1 MLCSNCGT
9 EISQNYC
16 PECGQQYVGKRISF
30 SGLLHDFF
38 DSFFSMDGSLPRN
51 IKAMIFN
58 SQMVVKNYWDGYRK
72 YFFSPFRLVIISTIV
87 LGINFLITE
96 KRFLEVNISTTTP
109 YVTLPVVL
117 YMLFLPIFTITT
129 KILYFR
135 QKKNLIE
142 HLVLNAYSMG
152 IWTFVFGIISIF
164 LFYINLDLSYMPF
177 FFLYLL
183 LIIIW
188 DSLAFNIGK
197 IRRVLFIILHF
208 FLFASVFVGLF
219 FLGDYNNP

>member
-1 MLCSNCGT
+1 MVIGN
-9 EISQNYC
+9 I
-16 PECGQQYVGKRISF
+16 
-30 SGLLHDFF
+30 FF
-38 DSFFSMDGSLPRN
+38 C
-51 IKAMIFN
+51 
-58 SQMVVKNYWDGYRK
+58 
-72 YFFSPFRLVIISTIV
+72 PFRLVIISTIV

-152 IWTFVFGIISIF
+152 IWTFIFAIISV
-164 LFYINLDLSYMPF
+164 LLYYMNLDLPYMPF

-183 LIIIW
+183 MIIIW

-197 IRRVLFIILHF
+197 LKRVLFIILHF
-208 FLFASVFVGLF
+208 LLFASVFVGLF